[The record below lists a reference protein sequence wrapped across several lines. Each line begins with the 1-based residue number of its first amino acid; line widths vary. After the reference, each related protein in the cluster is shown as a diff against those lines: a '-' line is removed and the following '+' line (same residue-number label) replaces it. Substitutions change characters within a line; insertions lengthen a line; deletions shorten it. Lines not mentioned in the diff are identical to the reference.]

1 MQARHFD
8 RFPAEMSDEEFAAVA
23 DELRNDA
30 DTVAV
35 ATFGRER
42 PTETVAVCFCG
53 VNERFRTISLLRQMR
68 TRSVICQDPLAPW
81 FTGSTVCEPIVS
93 LTGTLQN
100 IVPDAH
106 RWLVFGQSSGGYAAL
121 YASRLL
127 PECAAVAFSPQTFDD
142 RLVARQIGLPLD
154 LRKAYVQADIT
165 DLREPFSKGSSRNA
179 AIIFSSIDEE
189 ENPRQS
195 FVWLDHMHWSR
206 LLDFSWVR
214 VLLLE
219 TRNHSLLYR
228 KGGAFAAIL
237 QQMTELPAFGV
248 DSVAGFLVEE
258 TYHRRQLQRVV
269 A

>member
-1 MQARHFD
+1 MMHARHFEK
-8 RFPAEMSDEEFAAVA
+8 FPGEMADDEFAAA
-23 DELRNDA
+23 AEGLRNDA
-30 DTVAV
+30 DHVAL
-35 ATFGRER
+35 ATFGREQ
-42 PTETVAVCFCG
+42 PTATAAVCFCG

-68 TRSVICQDPLAPW
+68 TRSVICHDPVAPW
-81 FTGSTVCEPIVS
+81 FTGSSVCEPIVPLTES
-93 LTGTLQN
+93 LRRAM
-100 IVPDAH
+100 PDAK

-127 PECAAVAFSPQTFDD
+127 PDAAAIAFSPQTFDD

-165 DLREPFSKGSSRNA
+165 DLREPFAKSGENA

-206 LLDFSWVR
+206 LLDFPWVR

-228 KGGAFAAIL
+228 KGGAFASIL
-237 QQMTELPAFGV
+237 QAVTELPDFGV
-248 DSVAGFLVEE
+248 DRVAGFLVEHA
-258 TYHRRQLQRVV
+258 YHQRQLQRVV